1 MLPCLCVSYVCIQA
15 AKVTAKFGLLLR
27 LVTLCDRQLAKITKA
42 AVAAAWSPA
51 SSSGAGRLADV
62 DKALED
68 LAPLLM
74 RAGEALDEY
83 TKAGF
88 LWRCVT
94 CPANERDFL
103 ELQAGIQDVMHV
115 GWGGAAL
122 GVTIHKLRPM

>member
-1 MLPCLCVSYVCIQA
+1 MLPCLCLSTVCVQA
-15 AKVTAKFGLLLR
+15 AKVTAKFGRLLR
-27 LVTLCDRQLAKITKA
+27 LVALCDKQLAKIAKA
-42 AVAAAWSPA
+42 AAAGPA
-51 SSSGAGRLADV
+51 SSSGAGHLADV

-68 LAPLLM
+68 LIPLLK

-103 ELQAGIQDVMHV
+103 YLQTGIEDVMHV
-115 GWGGAAL
+115 GWREGDAYHGGGRGA
-122 GVTIHKLRPM
+122 